1 MNDAHAQL
9 RICRMDQTRVFV
21 SSTFFD
27 LAQVRDDLS
36 STITELGHVPVMS
49 ELSSFAVIPS
59 LNTIENCKR
68 NVRDNTDLFILIVGG
83 RRGSVDSA
91 SAKSIT
97 AVEYETAVQSGLD
110 IFIFI
115 SETVLALLPV
125 WEKNPDADFSHAI
138 DSTEIFKF
146 VKRIREAQRW
156 TFSFQYASEIST
168 ILKVQF
174 SVFLKFLLEKKRGGR
189 LDLSPE
195 FKTES
200 GATKQLLFERP
211 PLWEYLL
218 AEELLRPR
226 VKKLKADL
234 ADLERGLILRSHRTV
249 QGPEFM
255 RWIQAKWPEM
265 EAATMLAVSAYRDE
279 LPKAFGLP
287 GQSGEP
293 LEILEA
299 VNRIHAGCSALIEWE
314 ADVLCIHP
322 PDGLEPVRA
331 AMLGSTREILDAI
344 ASLPDQLAEL
354 ICRARQHTGPGGLTL
369 SLELIFKFSRVE
381 QISAAMESVRGH
393 PDWLA

>member
-1 MNDAHAQL
+1 
-9 RICRMDQTRVFV
+9 MDQTRVFV

-36 STITELGHVPVMS
+36 RAISELGHIPVMS

-59 LNTIENCKR
+59 MNTIENCKR
-68 NVRDNTDLFILIVGG
+68 NVRDNTDLFILIIGG
-83 RRGSVDSA
+83 RRGSVDSTT
-91 SAKSIT
+91 AKSVT

-115 SETVLALLPV
+115 SETVLALLPI

-138 DSTEIFKF
+138 DSVEIFKF
-146 VKRIREAQRW
+146 VKRIRDAQRW
-156 TFSFQYASEIST
+156 TFPFQYASEIST
-168 ILKVQF
+168 TLKTQF
-174 SVFLKFLLEKKRGGR
+174 SVFLKLLLEKKRGGR
-189 LDLSPE
+189 LDLVPE
-195 FKTES
+195 FKAES
-200 GATKQLLFERP
+200 SIAKQLLFERP

-218 AEELLRPR
+218 AEELLRLR
-226 VKKLKADL
+226 VKKIKAAL
-234 ADLERGLILRSHRTV
+234 ADLERGFILRPHRTM
-249 QGPEFM
+249 QGPEFA

-265 EAATMLAVSAYRDE
+265 EAATMLAVSAYREE
-279 LPKAFGLP
+279 LLKAFGPP

-331 AMLGSTREILDAI
+331 VMLGSTRENLDEI
-344 ASLPDQLAEL
+344 ASLPDQLSKL
-354 ICRARQHTGPGGLTL
+354 IHRAQEHTGPEPLALTI
-369 SLELIFKFSRVE
+369 ELNFKFSRAK
-381 QISAAMESVRGH
+381 QFMATMEGLNGH
-393 PDWLA
+393 PDWLT